1 MAGPVKSSINSVYY
15 ERWQEEILRS
25 ALKTRRILILSGPR
39 QCGKTT
45 LAKKISDPH
54 SIYRNLDDLTLFEAA
69 KSDPESFIKH
79 DNGLMVIDEI
89 QRIPE
94 LLRAI
99 KADVD
104 RDKTPGRYL
113 LTGSSNIH
121 ALPQANE
128 SLAGRV
134 KKIRL
139 RPLSR
144 GEYLGA
150 SPNFLK
156 KAFKQQ
162 FEINKSGQDK
172 DNYLSLALAGGYP
185 EPLGLKKEKEVGE
198 WYRDYIHSLLERDLK
213 DIANIKRKDS
223 MSKLLEYQAAFSSKL
238 IQISDI
244 SMKLSIRRPTVESY
258 MNALETLY
266 LTERIR
272 PWTKTDYS
280 RIGKRDKFFM
290 ADTGVMTSLL
300 KWNIDK
306 IRMDGDKNGKLLETF
321 VFNQLMAI
329 IESQEKLYEIYHY
342 RDRLQHE
349 IDFLIENDD
358 GNYLGLEVKAG
369 ARLGRTDFK
378 HFKWF
383 KANMLSKQSFIG
395 VVLYTG
401 KEVLRYGDGLWAV
414 PISNLWI

>member
-1 MAGPVKSSINSVYY
+1 
-15 ERWQEEILRS
+15 
-25 ALKTRRILILSGPR
+25 
-39 QCGKTT
+39 
-45 LAKKISDPH
+45 
-54 SIYRNLDDLTLFEAA
+54 
-69 KSDPESFIKH
+69 
-79 DNGLMVIDEI
+79 
-89 QRIPE
+89 
-94 LLRAI
+94 
-99 KADVD
+99 
-104 RDKTPGRYL
+104 
-113 LTGSSNIH
+113 
-121 ALPQANE
+121 
-128 SLAGRV
+128 
-134 KKIRL
+134 
-139 RPLSR
+139 
-144 GEYLGA
+144 
-150 SPNFLK
+150 
-156 KAFKQQ
+156 
-162 FEINKSGQDK
+162 
-172 DNYLSLALAGGYP
+172 
-185 EPLGLKKEKEVGE
+185 
-198 WYRDYIHSLLERDLK
+198 
-213 DIANIKRKDS
+213 